1 MMKKLLILFFI
12 EILGVSVVYC
22 NYVDTIIAKTVATN
36 FYYARASQIKTQH
49 IRRLALTPP
58 ELFLMHQEFDS
69 VNNKIDNEPFYYVYG
84 VKNNS
89 GFIIVSA
96 DDDIFPVLAYSF
108 DGKYDP
114 STPLPPA
121 YIDWMNKYKYLIR
134 YVRKNRNLQISS
146 VKTLWTQSENNSLSN
161 NNISE
166 TIVEPLLDKDT
177 ILWDQGCNYNIFCP
191 YDENSKYEC
200 KRVPAGCVAVA
211 MGQIM
216 RYWKYP
222 DHSNAIPGYLSP
234 NYGQISGVNVT
245 DYNWNQIKNTLTNT
259 NADNEKEAV
268 AQLLYNCG
276 VSVKMDYRPE
286 GSGAKYNDALISFSQ
301 YFNYSSMLQIIEKKN
316 FSTEDWMDKI
326 KYELNNDRPVYY
338 RGDDGDNLA
347 HAFVCDGYNSNN
359 EFHFNWGWNGS
370 CNGYYYHLSSLI
382 PQKSYDEYLNANFT
396 ENQVAIIG
404 ILPNKPDLIPINP
417 TTNIKTV
424 QAGSS
429 ITVSCMEYNR
439 SPANVDSHY
448 ISVYLSADST
458 LIPREN
464 EDVFYLG
471 EIYVPK
477 ALSGT
482 FITPFPI
489 SVKIPSN
496 IKSGQYFI
504 MFYSDGRQEIDECFE
519 NNNIT
524 YIDITVIDQDDNN
537 QSAKRVT
544 CLEYFI
550 DNDPGFGN
558 GIPLNITLEKVF
570 EGKFNIPLS
579 NCSEGFHVFF
589 VRAKDSDN
597 KWSITQSAPF
607 YKLKN
612 TAQHVSYLEY
622 FIDAD
627 PGFGL
632 GTKLATNASGT
643 ISEYYNIPLASIK
656 DGFHVLYIRAKDNNG
671 IWSLCSS
678 NSFYKIGTR
687 SADIIKM
694 EYFIDVDPGFN
705 NAIPI
710 SITKDKSVQKVININ
725 LSEISNGFH
734 TFFVRA
740 QDASGGWSITHQSA
754 FYKTS
759 SKLRNITALESFFD
773 MDPGY
778 GYGTVIPVDNA
789 SPDVT
794 KHINIELACLTSG
807 QHTFYIRAKDEVG
820 RWSLIHSK
828 AIDIIITTPVIT
840 QSGDTLHSNAS
851 RGNQWYNQNG
861 LIEGATDQVY
871 IPTETGEYYIV
882 VTQSNCSSEK
892 SNIITVFYSG
902 NKQLSSEQFVEIHP
916 NPASE
921 SIHIKGISSYAN
933 ISFFDIS
940 GKQVLNSVVISET
953 VIHID
958 NLPRGWYIINIQTE
972 TGTKKIKLIK
982 K

>member
-1 MMKKLLILFFI
+1 MKKYLLLFTVAISASHLFG
-12 EILGVSVVYC
+12 EV
-22 NYVDTIIAKTVATN
+22 VDTIVAKEIASN
-36 FYYARASQIKTQH
+36 FYHSNASRNKQQRVRAIAQKQVEFN
-49 IRRLALTPP
+49 LVY
-58 ELFLMHQEFDS
+58 QEFDS
-69 VNNKIDNEPFYYVYG
+69 ILGTEIIEPYYYVYNVG
-84 VKNNS
+84 SNN
-89 GFIIVSA
+89 GFVIVSA
-96 DDDIFPVLAYSF
+96 DDTMEPILAYSF
-108 DGKYDP
+108 DGKFEIDKIP
-114 STPLPPA
+114 SPFSEWL
-121 YIDWMNKYKYLIR
+121 NVYKVQIRHLKKQDLVQTESIKSKWGKILIKASHDNN
-134 YVRKNRNLQISS
+134 V
-146 VKTLWTQSENNSLSN
+146 ENPNA
-161 NNISE
+161 
-166 TIVEPLLDKDT
+166 VPPLLDGDGIK
-177 ILWDQGCNYNIFCP
+177 WGQGCYYNIQFPDLPCP
-191 YDENSKYEC
+191 SNCGKAP
-200 KRVPAGCVAVA
+200 VGCMAVA

-216 RYWKYP
+216 RYWKHP
-222 DHSNAIPGYLSP
+222 IG
-234 NYGQISGVNVT
+234 NYHWDNMPPQ
-245 DYNWNQIKNTLTNT
+245 LTNQNISAEMEEISHFLYDVALSINT
-259 NADNEKEAV
+259 DFNCDGSSANINNA
-268 AQLLYNCG
+268 LL
-276 VSVKMDYRPE
+276 SFI
-286 GSGAKYNDALISFSQ
+286 ND
-301 YFNYSSMLQIIEKKN
+301 FNYSDTANIIERETYDNDIKWLADIKSNLESGCPVLYTGTRKDIEKN
-316 FSTEDWMDKI
+316 EFI
-326 KYELNNDRPVYY
+326 
-338 RGDDGDNLA
+338 G
-347 HAFVCDGYNSNN
+347 HAFVCDGYDENDML
-359 EFHFNWGWNGS
+359 HFNWGWDGQMNA
-370 CNGYYYHLSSLI
+370 YVYFSSLDEII
-382 PQKSYDEYLNANFT
+382 PNYDNGVPSGINFNLYQK
-396 ENQVAIIG
+396 AII
-404 ILPNKPDLIPINP
+404 DLIPALPDLHIVDCK
-417 TTNIKTV
+417 TDLYSIKPGEFFNTSCV
-424 QAGSS
+424 VSNSGGSAG
-429 ITVSCMEYNR
+429 VHH
-439 SPANVDSHY
+439 V
-448 ISVYLSADST
+448 SVYLAKDVKHSK
-458 LIPREN
+458 
-464 EDVFYLG
+464 EDVFLG
-471 EIYVPK
+471 FIPM
-477 ALSGT
+477 SG
-482 FITPFPI
+482 
-489 SVKIPSN
+489 IPSKTCVNSITKAFQIPNNTIPGEYYILFHVDGSN
-496 IKSGQYFI
+496 IINESN
-504 MFYSDGRQEIDECFE
+504 EE
-519 NNNIT
+519 NNFASVQLIVRS
-524 YIDITVIDQDDNN
+524 DKVLE
-537 QSAKRVT
+537 V
-544 CLEYFI
+544 EYFI

-558 GIPLNITLEKVF
+558 GIPLNITQEKVF

-632 GTKLATNASGT
+632 GTKLATNAPGT

-671 IWSLCSS
+671 IWSLCGS

-687 SADIIKM
+687 SVDIIKM
-694 EYFIDVDPGFN
+694 EFFIDVDPGFN

-710 SITKDKSVQKVININ
+710 SITKGKSIQKVININ
-725 LSEISNGFH
+725 LSEISNGLH

-740 QDASGGWSITHQSA
+740 QDASGSWSITHQSA

-759 SKLRNITALESFFD
+759 SKLRNISALEYFFN

-778 GYGTVIPVDNA
+778 GYGTVIPVNHA
-789 SPDVT
+789 SPDIT

-807 QHTFYIRAKDEVG
+807 QHTFYIRARDEVG

-828 AIDIIITTPVIT
+828 AVDVIITAPVIT
-840 QSGDTLHSNAS
+840 QSGGTLHSNAS

-940 GKQVLNSVVISET
+940 GKQVLNSVVTSET